1 MSLISLYKYDKNNFS
16 LFFVQSP
23 LFVGRGGAIDVD
35 KRMLHIPVKKN
46 SNPLFWLTKSIYLH
60 NGEEM

>member
-35 KRMLHIPVKKN
+35 KRMLNIPVKKI
-46 SNPLFWLTKSIYLH
+46 LTLYFGLL
-60 NGEEM
+60 N